1 MRFFGKQPFARFK
14 RDSKANQRPVT
25 LASHNVSRIHQLHEL
40 SKRFLSAP
48 DLDSIVSALFE
59 CVSSVSAVAAIT
71 FRLRNRTT
79 GEFDP
84 VACYKLDQ
92 SEWRSAV
99 PEGGTGL
106 SKKVI
111 DAKEAVTLINIQSY
125 AATPNAPFLKKY
137 GLVSYLGVPLI
148 AGAQVIGVIGFYSR
162 NTRGFEAADAELLIL
177 LADLA
182 AVAVR
187 YAQWLAEEIENKA
200 ASDTARSLSESS
212 DRAKEEFLS
221 VMSHEFR
228 TPLTLIMG
236 HAGMMREGL
245 LGQVNDEQ
253 RNSLDRIM
261 DNSDSLLAM
270 VMSIL
275 QVSRLEAG
283 GIQLVARDIRL
294 HDLLDEL
301 KAAYGAQENE
311 QRRIDWYCS
320 PDLQALKSDPER
332 LKDILRHLVDNAI
345 KFTPRGRIVISAEKL
360 QTPASIRFTVADTGI
375 GVPPEALSFIFEK
388 FRQIDSSGTRA
399 FEGTGLGLYI
409 AKKYAELLGGELSV
423 TSELGKGST
432 FTLYMPLNS

>member
-14 RDSKANQRPVT
+14 RDSKADQPPVR
-25 LASHNVSRIHQLHEL
+25 AVSSNVSRIRQIHEL

-48 DLDSIVSALFE
+48 DIDSIVGALFE
-59 CVSSVSAVAAIT
+59 CVSSVSAVAAMT
-71 FRLRNRTT
+71 VRLRNWNTD
-79 GEFDP
+79 EFDP
-84 VACYKLDQ
+84 VACYKLDL
-92 SEWRSAV
+92 SEWRRAV

-106 SKKVI
+106 SKKVVE
-111 DAKEAVTLINIQSY
+111 AKEAVTLTDIQSH

-137 GLVSYLGVPLI
+137 RLVSYLGVPLI
-148 AGAQVIGVIGFYSR
+148 AGDQIIGVIGFYSR
-162 NTRGFEAADAELLIL
+162 NRRGFEPADAELLIL

-182 AVAVR
+182 AFAVR
-187 YAQWLAEEIENKA
+187 YAQWLADEIDKKT
-200 ASDTARSLSESS
+200 ASDTARALSDSS

-236 HAGMMREGL
+236 HAGMMREGM
-245 LGQVNDEQ
+245 LGQVTDEQ

-261 DNSDSLLAM
+261 VNSDSLLAM

-275 QVSRLEAG
+275 QVSRLESG
-283 GIQLVARDIRL
+283 GIQLAARNIFL
-294 HDLLDEL
+294 HDLIGEI
-301 KAAYGAQENE
+301 KAAYGSQENE
-311 QRRIDWYCS
+311 QRKIVWYCS
-320 PDLQALKSDPER
+320 PDLQLLKTDPER

-345 KFTPRGRIVISAEKL
+345 KFTPRGRIVISVEKL

-409 AKKYAELLGGELSV
+409 AKKYAELLGGELTV

-432 FTLYMPLNS
+432 FTLYMPLNP